1 MSNQPFLIFT
11 IGEQRY
17 ALRIEDVV
25 EVSSMVELMNMP
37 TAQPEIIGVANRHGT
52 PLPMLDLRQ
61 VFGHDHTEITAS
73 TLFVVAQS
81 NDEQMIGLVVDMIH
95 QVEYIE
101 NAQLNRTSGAG
112 KFIHGIINSNNILT
126 QVVDIEMLLNV
137 YFSDAVVDE
146 NIFKV

>member
-17 ALRIEDVV
+17 ALRIEDVI
-25 EVSSMVELMNMP
+25 EVASMVELMKIP
-37 TAQPEIIGVANRHGT
+37 TALPEIIGIANRHGT

-61 VFGHDHTEITAS
+61 VFGHAHVEITAT

-81 NDEQMIGLVVDMIH
+81 KDVQMIGLVVDMIH

-101 NAQLNRTSGAG
+101 NVQLNLTSGAG

-126 QVVDIEMLLNV
+126 QVVDIEMLLKV

-146 NIFKV
+146 DMFKV